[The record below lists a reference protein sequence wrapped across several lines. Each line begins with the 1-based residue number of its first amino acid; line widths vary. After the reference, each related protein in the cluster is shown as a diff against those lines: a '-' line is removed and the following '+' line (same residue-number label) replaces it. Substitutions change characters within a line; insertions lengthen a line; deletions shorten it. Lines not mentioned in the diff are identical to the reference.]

1 MRIGIDST
9 MFECGYVFFLTPG
22 LAVSHRFLPVPIENR
37 SSRSLSSE
45 KWVPFSYFSPHY
57 MSQSARRA
65 EKARRRAERKELRRQ
80 QRELDRVKGPVLE
93 RDSIKARY
101 WQRYLDLIGHLAKAL
116 KPVARTNHYTANI
129 VGFDESAF
137 HAISADFDI
146 ISLKHLNKRLDSRQ
160 PLTVKSAGSY
170 SLH

>member
-1 MRIGIDST
+1 
-9 MFECGYVFFLTPG
+9 MFECVYVFFLTRG
-22 LAVSHRFLPVPIENR
+22 LAVGHRFLPVPIENR

-93 RDSIKARY
+93 RDSIKARF
-101 WQRYLDLIGHLAKAL
+101 WQRYLDLIGHLATAL
-116 KPVARTNHYTANI
+116 KPVA
-129 VGFDESAF
+129 
-137 HAISADFDI
+137 HAV
-146 ISLKHLNKRLDSRQ
+146 Q
-160 PLTVKSAGSY
+160 
-170 SLH
+170 